1 MTPTTCDNKGKHCSG
16 TTGFKFPPCTPYI
29 RLFLMRKKHQRQRT
43 KLRHQSTH
51 THIHTLIQCL
61 YTAYTNTYW
70 AYIQKSQRVP
80 QLTLFTAPLLHRRVR
95 GKISCPLF
103 FFPSLW
109 VPHSSIRCKDKR
121 IWRQTLYPPLV
132 SPHMQY
138 TSSFS
143 VSICWFGSDPSACQ
157 WTSLWYG
164 DTRRQTAFT

>member
-1 MTPTTCDNKGKHCSG
+1 MTIKGNTAAAQLDLNSLPALLIFAFFLWGKN
-16 TTGFKFPPCTPYI
+16 I
-29 RLFLMRKKHQRQRT
+29 RGSA
-43 KLRHQSTH
+43 QSWGISPH
-51 THIHTLIQCL
+51 THIYTHSYSAFTQPIQILTELIFRNPSESHSSL
-61 YTAYTNTYW
+61 Y
-70 AYIQKSQRVP
+70 SQ
-80 QLTLFTAPLLHRRVR
+80 LLCFTDVR
-95 GKISCPLF
+95 GKMSCPLF

>member
-1 MTPTTCDNKGKHCSG
+1 MTIKGNTAAAQLDLNSLPALLIFAFFLWGKN
-16 TTGFKFPPCTPYI
+16 I
-29 RLFLMRKKHQRQRT
+29 RGSA
-43 KLRHQSTH
+43 QSWGISPHTH